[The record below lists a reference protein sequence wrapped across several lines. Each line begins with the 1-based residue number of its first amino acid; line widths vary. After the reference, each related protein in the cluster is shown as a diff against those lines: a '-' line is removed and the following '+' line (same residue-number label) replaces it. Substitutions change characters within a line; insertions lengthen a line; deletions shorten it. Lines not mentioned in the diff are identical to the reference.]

1 MAAGLG
7 PAAATRLATKVL
19 VPAQKYVKKNQREF
33 FNVRERDFVYCEKS

>member
-19 VPAQKYVKKNQREF
+19 VPTQKYVKKEPAGVF
-33 FNVRERDFVYCEKS
+33 SVRERDFVYREK